1 MEKIKYKDIKTENKI
16 KEIDINAM
24 TITHYISTSTPDRYR
39 EIMNPKGCNF
49 EEYRKNPV
57 VFFGHRSRDLPIAR
71 NEKIIIDDFGVLA
84 VTKFDT
90 SDFAKEVFRLNS
102 EGFLNSWSIGFIPK
116 TFKNKKVKNENGEQ
130 EYTYIDEWELMEYS
144 SVPIPANPDAVNLM
158 LKEVKDER
166 IKEIITD
173 YTDLNDY
180 TDFKM
185 EIEKIKNNYTK
196 LHEDSTKNTEEIIK
210 KEIEKIKRDVT
221 ELHREGTK
229 SSEEVIKREL
239 KFFEDRLV
247 RKLSNFINEII

>member
-24 TITHYISTSTPDRYR
+24 TITHYISTSSPDRYR

-116 TFKNKKVKNENGEQ
+116 KFQNKKVKNENGEQ

-144 SVPIPANPDAVNLM
+144 SVPIPANPDAVNLL
-158 LKEVKDER
+158 LKEIKDEKVKNM
-166 IKEIITD
+166 IEQYSETKIQHIINEID
-173 YTDLNDY
+173 
-180 TDFKM
+180 
-185 EIEKIKNNYTK
+185 KIKDNFTK
-196 LHEDSTKNTEEIIK
+196 IHEENTKNTKKILKEELAI
-210 KEIEKIKRDVT
+210 
-221 ELHREGTK
+221 
-229 SSEEVIKREL
+229 
-239 KFFEDRLV
+239 FENRLV
-247 RKLSNFINEII
+247 NKLFSLNKNILNIKMKGKTK